1 MAVQLPLRHP
11 AVVSVPLG
19 VRTAEEVAENARRC
33 ATPVPEDLWAEL
45 EAMNAP

>member
-1 MAVQLPLRHP
+1 MQFALRHP

-33 ATPVPEDLWAEL
+33 AVPIPDELWAEL
-45 EAMNAP
+45 EALNRTS